1 MSNDTSKESLNL
13 DAAFASVNSESTPQQ
28 KSTTSMEKQKW
39 GHTSKPSRYV
49 IGTTG
54 AEQITITTPPGTHI
68 GRVSKSDTDQ
78 RKSFSS
84 GPKIKLE
91 ADMVNSPPHY
101 LREGDME
108 CIDAMVQVFGEEAV
122 RLYSRINAFKY
133 QWRQNYKHDDPSEDI
148 SKAIWYLRFSLG
160 EDPRNDK

>member
-1 MSNDTSKESLNL
+1 MSDDTSKESLNL

-39 GHTSKPSRYV
+39 AHTLKPSRFV
-49 IGTTG
+49 IGTTEE
-54 AEQITITTPPGTHI
+54 EQITITTPPGTLI
-68 GRVSKSDTDQ
+68 KTALKNATERRQNSSNGQENSSKN
-78 RKSFSS
+78 
-84 GPKIKLE
+84 
-91 ADMVNSPPHY
+91 DMVNSPPHY

-148 SKAIWYLRFSLG
+148 SKAIWYLRFSQG
-160 EDPRNDK
+160 DDPRHDK

>member
-1 MSNDTSKESLNL
+1 MSDDTSKESLNL

-39 GHTSKPSRYV
+39 AHTSVPSRYV

-54 AEQITITTPPGTHI
+54 AEQITITTAPGTLI
-68 GRVSKSDTDQ
+68 KSALKSDTDQ

-84 GPKIKLE
+84 GPGSRSKN
-91 ADMVNSPPHY
+91 DMVNSPPHY

-148 SKAIWYLRFSLG
+148 SKAIWYLRFSQG
-160 EDPRNDK
+160 DDPRNDK